1 MPLKDIST
9 SIYTFPDLIE
19 SQRLYIDK
27 TRYIYRLIHPGNGFF
42 FCARPRRFGK
52 SLTIS
57 TLEAVFQGRRE
68 LFRGLYLEHADYD
81 WTVHPVIHLDFAQ
94 SSMETLTQLKNWL
107 CHKLAD
113 IGTRY
118 GLTLQETDA
127 VLLFGM
133 LIQRLYDKTGQDV
146 VVLID
151 EYDKPILEHMRSGKE
166 AESFRFFLENFYQII
181 KGMAA
186 CEHFVFITGVTK
198 FAKVSIFSKLNNLTD
213 ITNDPEYATMFG
225 YTQEELEQG
234 FEEYFAQLLGNKVTD
249 NKGQVLNRTQ
259 LLASVKKW
267 YDGFRFAGNAPSVYN
282 PVSIGKFLQSKG
294 RFRNYWFA
302 TGTPSFL
309 LEFFR
314 KQQLTL
320 ADIEQAFVSDSDFEL
335 FDVSRLAEGN
345 ATKEQLFQ
353 LMFQTGYLTINKE
366 QSRGALLMYTLRFPN
381 YEVEISFTEQLSQV
395 YHPRIAVSSYVFK
408 LVDAIDAGDTAG
420 FIDWLREYLANI
432 PYDIQIA
439 QEKYYQSLVYS
450 ILLLCGADM
459 QTEICTNKGR
469 IDAVLTTDS
478 HLYIIE
484 FKLNQSAETGLAQIE
499 EKSYTQKYELM
510 AKEKHQQ
517 LHKLAINFSYA
528 KDVRN
533 ITDWKET
540 LSV

>member
-259 LLASVKKW
+259 L
-267 YDGFRFAGNAPSVYN
+267 R
-282 PVSIGKFLQSKG
+282 LQS
-294 RFRNYWFA
+294 RFYRQISAVQGAF
-302 TGTPSFL
+302 PQL
-309 LEFFR
+309 LVCHR
-314 KQQLTL
+314 
-320 ADIEQAFVSDSDFEL
+320 
-335 FDVSRLAEGN
+335 
-345 ATKEQLFQ
+345 
-353 LMFQTGYLTINKE
+353 
-366 QSRGALLMYTLRFPN
+366 
-381 YEVEISFTEQLSQV
+381 
-395 YHPRIAVSSYVFK
+395 H
-408 LVDAIDAGDTAG
+408 
-420 FIDWLREYLANI
+420 
-432 PYDIQIA
+432 
-439 QEKYYQSLVYS
+439 
-450 ILLLCGADM
+450 
-459 QTEICTNKGR
+459 
-469 IDAVLTTDS
+469 AVL
-478 HLYIIE
+478 L
-484 FKLNQSAETGLAQIE
+484 TGIFPQTAVDPGG
-499 EKSYTQKYELM
+499 
-510 AKEKHQQ
+510 H
-517 LHKLAINFSYA
+517 
-528 KDVRN
+528 
-533 ITDWKET
+533 
-540 LSV
+540 